1 MSDAIWQTLQGRQLA
16 LYPECAVLE
25 NELERKSCCDKK
37 VKSIAGRN
45 FCYTDI
51 IYNAGE
57 FDKCKNT
64 DVVEIFKCC
73 EDLDMGNKDYAFD
86 CQAELTKA
94 GCTSKDDC
102 TANYKTGLE
111 AYTKY
116 KKSLEPSLPLDPPV
130 VIEEAVTDK
139 IWFKIVVYGVVALL
153 GSGLIFF
160 LICVIK
166 TKCGKNPFRKNS
178 NNIVKDQ
185 IEFVTAT

>member
-1 MSDAIWQTLQGRQLA
+1 M
-16 LYPECAVLE
+16 EV
-25 NELERKSCCDKK
+25 
-37 VKSIAGRN
+37 
-45 FCYTDI
+45 
-51 IYNAGE
+51 
-57 FDKCKNT
+57 
-64 DVVEIFKCC
+64 FKCC
-73 EDLDMGNKDYAFD
+73 ENLDVGNKDYAFD

-102 TANYKTGLE
+102 TINYKTGLE
-111 AYTKY
+111 AYMKY
-116 KKSLEPSLPLDPPV
+116 KKSLEQSLPLDPPV

-166 TKCGKNPFRKNS
+166 TKCGKISFRENS
-178 NNIVKDQ
+178 NSTVQDQ